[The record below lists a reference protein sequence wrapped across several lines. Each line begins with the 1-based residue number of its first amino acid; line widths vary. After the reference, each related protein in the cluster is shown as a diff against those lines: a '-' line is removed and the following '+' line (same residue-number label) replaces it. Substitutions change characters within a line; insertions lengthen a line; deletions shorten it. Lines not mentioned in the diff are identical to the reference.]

1 MQDQTEQTLLAT
13 LAERAGIVA
22 DYHDIAGD
30 LHLTSDDTR
39 RAILTAMGFAIDS
52 VASLTQTLREWDEA
66 PWQRPCDPVRIL
78 REGETGAPLSYCLAL
93 EEGKEEFVVAK
104 WQIRDEANAVVQD
117 GTAGPGLSAV
127 DVQFLKGQRH
137 VRVEIPA
144 PKGLLLGYY
153 NLRIRAEGL
162 VGGGMGAMRI
172 IVAPRQCYVPPS
184 LEANQKL
191 WGLALQLYSLS
202 SDRNWGCGD
211 FTDLA
216 RIVEWAGKE
225 LGAGV
230 IGLNPLHALRN
241 TAPYHISP
249 YAPYS
254 RLYLNELYLDLN
266 RLPEF
271 FGSEEAQQQFRAPEF
286 QAKLQALRMSRYVDY
301 DAIASAKRTMLDLAY
316 RRFLTEAYSG
326 EEPNLKPNTPRAWLL
341 ERFIL
346 SEGAPLEVY
355 ATFQALEEE
364 RRLIQSTSTTW
375 HDWPNQFLTPGPPVR
390 EYAKRHRKRVR
401 FFQYIQWVASEQL
414 NEVQRMTEQL
424 AMPIGLYHDVALGA
438 DRNGA
443 EAWIYQ
449 SVLALGADC
458 GAPPDAFAPEGQN
471 WGLPPINPH
480 ALRASGYE
488 LMIQLLRN
496 NFRSGGAIRLDH
508 VMAFCRLFWIPR
520 GRPASEGTYVQYPFE
535 DLLAIVALES
545 TRSKTLVI
553 GEDLG
558 TVPDWVRE
566 QLAKARVLSY
576 RVFYF
581 ERGADGAMKSP
592 GDYPAQSLAVATTHD
607 LPTLTG
613 FWSGEDL
620 HVRSGLGV
628 LPDDTARRQA
638 WEERRR
644 DKGSILSALQR
655 EHLLPPGVT
664 EDLATAPVMTT
675 ELCHAIHLYL
685 ARTPSCIVLANL
697 EDGLGELSQTNLPG
711 KVDSHPNWTRK
722 YPIRVEEMLCDERLR
737 QLGTVLRSTRP
748 LACIIH
754 DGSSRTHADAKRD
767 EHSET

>member
-1 MQDQTEQTLLAT
+1 MQDQTEQALLAR
-13 LAERAGIVA
+13 LAERVGIAA
-22 DYHDIAGD
+22 DYHDIAGT

-39 RAILTAMGFAIDS
+39 RAILTAMGFTVGSATL
-52 VASLTQTLREWDEA
+52 LTQALQEWDEA

-78 REGETGAPLSYCLAL
+78 RDGEAGPPVSCCLAL
-93 EEGKEEFVVAK
+93 EDGKEQSVVVE
-104 WQIRDEANAVVQD
+104 WQIRDEANAVVQE
-117 GTAGPGLSAV
+117 GQAGPGLSAV
-127 DVQFLKGQRH
+127 EARFLNGRRH

-144 PKGLLLGYY
+144 PHGLSLGYY
-153 NLRIRAEGL
+153 SLTVRAEDL
-162 VGGGMGAMRI
+162 VGGIVGTMRV

-184 LEANQKL
+184 IEAHQRL

-202 SDRNWGCGD
+202 SDHNWGCGD
-211 FTDLA
+211 FTDLG
-216 RIVEWAGKE
+216 RIVEWAGKG

-230 IGLNPLHALRN
+230 IGLSPIHALRN

-254 RLYLNELYLDLN
+254 RLYLNELYIDLE

-271 FGSEEAQQQFRAPEF
+271 YGSEEAQQQFRAPEF
-286 QAKLQALRMSRYVDY
+286 QATLQALRESRQVDY
-301 DAIASAKRTMLDLAY
+301 DAIATAKRTMLNLAY
-316 RRFLTEAYSG
+316 RKFLKDAYRG
-326 EEPNLKPNTPRAWLL
+326 EEPNLQPKTTRAWLL
-341 ERFIL
+341 ERFIQ
-346 SEGAPLEVY
+346 SEGTPLELY
-355 ATFQALEEE
+355 ATFQTLEEE
-364 RRLIQSTSTTW
+364 RRLIQSKSTTW
-375 HDWPNQFLTPGPPVR
+375 HDWPKQFLTPGQPVR
-390 EYAKRHRKRVR
+390 EYGKRHRKRIR

-414 NEVQRMTEQL
+414 NKIRETAEQL
-424 AMPIGLYHDVALGA
+424 AMPIGLYHDLALGA

-443 EAWIYQ
+443 EAWVYQ

-496 NFRSGGAIRLDH
+496 NFRFGGAIRLDH

-581 ERGADGAMKSP
+581 ERGGDGAWKSP
-592 GDYPAQSLAVATTHD
+592 RDYPAQSLAVATTHD
-607 LPTLTG
+607 LPTLAG

-620 HVRSGLGV
+620 QVRAGLGAFT
-628 LPDDTARRQA
+628 DDAARRWA
-638 WEERRR
+638 WDERQR
-644 DKGSILSALQR
+644 DKEGILSALKR
-655 EHLLPPGVT
+655 ESLLPNGVT
-664 EDLATAPVMTT
+664 EDLATAPAMTT
-675 ELCHAIHLYL
+675 DLCRAIHIYL

-697 EDGLGELSQTNLPG
+697 EDGLGEFSQTNLPG
-711 KVDSHPNWTRK
+711 TVDSHPNWIRK
-722 YPIRVEEMLCDERLR
+722 YAVRVDEILCDERLQ
-737 QLGTVLRSTRP
+737 QLGAVLRSTRP
-748 LACIIH
+748 L
-754 DGSSRTHADAKRD
+754 G
-767 EHSET
+767 

>member
-1 MQDQTEQTLLAT
+1 MQDQTEQALLAR
-13 LAERAGIVA
+13 LAERVGIAA
-22 DYHDIAGD
+22 DYHDIAGT

-39 RAILTAMGFAIDS
+39 RALLAAMGFTVDS
-52 VASLTQTLREWDEA
+52 TASLTQALQEWDEA

-78 REGETGAPLSYCLAL
+78 RDGETGPPVSCCLAL
-93 EEGKEEFVVAK
+93 EDGKERSVAVE
-104 WQIRDEANAVVQD
+104 WQIRDEANGVVQE
-117 GTAGPGLSAV
+117 GQTGPELSV
-127 DVQFLKGQRH
+127 VEVRFLNGRRH

-144 PKGLLLGYY
+144 PRGLSLGYY
-153 NLRIRAEGL
+153 KLTVRAEGL
-162 VGGGMGAMRI
+162 VGGGVGAMRV

-184 LEANQKL
+184 IEANQRL

-211 FTDLA
+211 FTDLG
-216 RIVEWAGKE
+216 RIVEWAGKG

-254 RLYLNELYLDLN
+254 RLYLNELYIDLE

-271 FGSEEAQQQFRAPEF
+271 YGSEEAQQQFRVPEF
-286 QAKLQALRMSRYVDY
+286 QTKLQALRESRRVDY
-301 DAIASAKRTMLDLAY
+301 DAIAAAKRTMLDLAY
-316 RRFLTEAYSG
+316 RKFLKDAYSG
-326 EEPNLKPNTPRAWLL
+326 EEPNLQPKTARAWLL
-341 ERFIL
+341 ERFIQA
-346 SEGAPLEVY
+346 EGTPLELY
-355 ATFQALEEE
+355 ATFQTLEEE
-364 RRLIQSTSTTW
+364 RRLIQSKSATW
-375 HDWPNQFLTPGPPVR
+375 HDWPKQFLTPGQSVR
-390 EYAKRHRKRVR
+390 EYAKRHRKRIR

-414 NEVQRMTEQL
+414 NEIRRTTEQL
-424 AMPIGLYHDVALGA
+424 AMPIGLYHDLALGA

-443 EAWIYQ
+443 EAWVYQ

-496 NFRSGGAIRLDH
+496 NFRSGGAVRLDH

-566 QLAKARVLSY
+566 QLAKAKVLSY

-581 ERGADGAMKSP
+581 ERGGDGAWKSP
-592 GDYPAQSLAVATTHD
+592 RDYPAQSVAVATTHD

-620 HVRSGLGV
+620 QVRAGLGAFT
-628 LPDDTARRQA
+628 DDAARRQA
-638 WEERRR
+638 WDERQR
-644 DKGSILSALQR
+644 DKGGILSALKR
-655 EHLLPPGVT
+655 EGLLPNGVT
-664 EDLATAPVMTT
+664 EDLATAPAMTT
-675 ELCHAIHLYL
+675 DLCRAIHIYL

-711 KVDSHPNWTRK
+711 TVDSHPNWSRK
-722 YPIRVEEMLCDERLR
+722 YAVRVDEILGDERMR
-737 QLGTVLRSTRP
+737 QLGAVLRSTRP
-748 LACIIH
+748 L
-754 DGSSRTHADAKRD
+754 G
-767 EHSET
+767 

>member
-1 MQDQTEQTLLAT
+1 MQDQTEQSLLAK
-13 LAERAGIVA
+13 LAERAGIAA
-22 DYHDIAGD
+22 DYYDIAGT

-39 RAILTAMGFAIDS
+39 RAILTAMGFTVDS
-52 VASLTQTLREWDEA
+52 TGSLTQALREWDEA

-78 REGETGAPLSYCLAL
+78 RDSETGSPVSCYLAL
-93 EEGKEEFVVAK
+93 EDGKEGSVAVE
-104 WQIRDEANAVVQD
+104 WQIRDEANAVAQE
-117 GTAGPGLSAV
+117 GQAGPGLSAV
-127 DVQFLKGQRH
+127 EVRFLNGRRH

-144 PKGLLLGYY
+144 PRGLSLGYY
-153 NLRIRAEGL
+153 NLTVRTEGL
-162 VGGGMGAMRI
+162 VGGVVGTMRV
-172 IVAPRQCYVPPS
+172 IVAPHQCYLPPS

-191 WGLALQLYSLS
+191 WGIALQLYSLS

-211 FTDLA
+211 FTDLG
-216 RIVEWAGKE
+216 RIVEWAGKV

-249 YAPYS
+249 YAPYN
-254 RLYLNELYLDLN
+254 RLYLNELYIDLE

-271 FGSEEAQQQFRAPEF
+271 YRSEQAQQQFLAPEF
-286 QAKLQALRMSRYVDY
+286 QAKLQALRESQQVDY
-301 DAIASAKRTMLDLAY
+301 DAIATAKRTMLDLAY
-316 RRFLTEAYSG
+316 RKFLTEAYSG
-326 EEPNLKPNTPRAWLL
+326 EEPNLQPKTARAWLL
-341 ERFIL
+341 EQFIQ
-346 SEGAPLEVY
+346 SEGTPLEEY
-355 ATFQALEEE
+355 ATFQTLEEE
-364 RRLIQSTSTTW
+364 RRLIQSKSVTW
-375 HDWPNQFLTPGPPVR
+375 HDWPKQFLMPGQPVR

-414 NEVQRMTEQL
+414 NEIRRTAEQL

-471 WGLPPINPH
+471 WGLPPMNPR

-488 LMIQLLRN
+488 LIIQLLRN

-545 TRSKTLVI
+545 VRSKTLVI

-566 QLAKARVLSY
+566 QLAKTRVLSY

-620 HVRSGLGV
+620 QVRAGLGAFT
-628 LPDDTARRQA
+628 DDAARQQT
-638 WEERRR
+638 WEERQR
-644 DKGSILSALQR
+644 DKAGILSALKR
-655 EHLLPPGVT
+655 ESLLPNGMT
-664 EDLATAPVMTT
+664 EDLATAPAMTAD
-675 ELCHAIHLYL
+675 LCRAIHIYL
-685 ARTPSCIVLANL
+685 ARTPSYIVLANL

-711 KVDSHPNWTRK
+711 TVDSHQNWTRK
-722 YPIRVEEMLCDERLR
+722 YAVRVDEMLCDEHLR
-737 QLGTVLRSTRP
+737 QLGAVLRSTRP
-748 LACIIH
+748 L
-754 DGSSRTHADAKRD
+754 G
-767 EHSET
+767 

>member
-1 MQDQTEQTLLAT
+1 MQDQTEQTLLAK
-13 LAERAGIVA
+13 LAERAGIAA
-22 DYHDIAGD
+22 DYHDIAGN

-39 RAILTAMGFAIDS
+39 RAILTAMGFVVDS
-52 VASLTQTLREWDEA
+52 TASLTQALREWDEA

-78 REGETGAPLSYCLAL
+78 RDNETGPSVSCYLAL
-93 EEGKEEFVVAK
+93 EDGKEGSVSVE
-104 WQIRDEANAVVQD
+104 WQIRDEANTVVQE
-117 GTAGPGLSAV
+117 GQAGPGLSAV
-127 DVQFLKGQRH
+127 EVRFLNGRRH

-144 PKGLLLGYY
+144 PRGLSLGYY
-153 NLRIRAEGL
+153 NLTVRAEGL
-162 VGGGMGAMRI
+162 VGGVVGTMRV
-172 IVAPRQCYVPPS
+172 IVAPYQCYVPPS
-184 LEANQKL
+184 LEANQRL
-191 WGLALQLYSLS
+191 WGIALQLYSLS

-211 FTDLA
+211 FTDLG
-216 RIVEWAGKE
+216 RIVEWAGKV

-249 YAPYS
+249 YTPYS
-254 RLYLNELYLDLN
+254 RLYLNELYIDLE

-271 FGSEEAQQQFRAPEF
+271 DRSEKAQQQFLAPEF
-286 QAKLQALRMSRYVDY
+286 QAKLQALRESQQVDY
-301 DAIASAKRTMLDLAY
+301 DAIATAKRTMLDLAY
-316 RRFLTEAYSG
+316 RKFLTEAYSG
-326 EEPNLKPNTPRAWLL
+326 EEPNLQPKTARAWLL
-341 ERFIL
+341 ERFIQ
-346 SEGAPLEVY
+346 SEGTPLEVY
-355 ATFQALEEE
+355 ATFQTLEEE
-364 RRLIQSTSTTW
+364 RRLIQSKSVTW
-375 HDWPNQFLTPGPPVR
+375 HDWPKQFLMPGQPVR

-414 NEVQRMTEQL
+414 NEIRRTAEQL

-471 WGLPPINPH
+471 WGLPPMNPR

-545 TRSKTLVI
+545 VRSKTLVI

-620 HVRSGLGV
+620 QVRAGLGAFT
-628 LPDDTARRQA
+628 DDAARQHT
-638 WEERRR
+638 WEERQR
-644 DKGSILSALQR
+644 DKAGILSALKR
-655 EHLLPPGVT
+655 ESLLPNGVT
-664 EDLATAPVMTT
+664 EDLATAPAMTT
-675 ELCHAIHLYL
+675 DLCRAIHLYL
-685 ARTPSCIVLANL
+685 ARTPSYIMLANL

-711 KVDSHPNWTRK
+711 TVDSHPNWTRK
-722 YPIRVEEMLCDERLR
+722 YAVRVEEMLCDERLG
-737 QLGTVLRSTRP
+737 QLGAVLRSTRP
-748 LACIIH
+748 L
-754 DGSSRTHADAKRD
+754 G
-767 EHSET
+767 